1 MDEDS
6 QKGKVFSDGS
16 LGCLFTKASC
26 FLFFDQECCYIM
38 AMLAMEL
45 ISFISD
51 LTQVSYCKEQR
62 SNKVIISWRTCGDIT
77 WFEGWI
83 GQIKWKY
90 LEELVGTSSIWRLKW
105 SNKVNI
111 FLEELL
117 VNHQFEGW
125 SLSNKVSITWRTC
138 GVIADLKAEVVK

>member
-16 LGCLFTKASC
+16 LACLFTKASC
-26 FLFFDQECCYIM
+26 FLFFDQECCYIL

-62 SNKVIISWRTCGDIT
+62 SNKVKIS
-77 WFEGWI
+77 
-83 GQIKWKY
+83 
-90 LEELVGTSSIWRLKW
+90 
-105 SNKVNI
+105 
-111 FLEELL
+111 
-117 VNHQFEGW
+117 
-125 SLSNKVSITWRTC
+125 
-138 GVIADLKAEVVK
+138 

>member
-45 ISFISD
+45 FSFISD
-51 LTQVSYCKEQR
+51 FTQASY
-62 SNKVIISWRTCGDIT
+62 
-77 WFEGWI
+77 
-83 GQIKWKY
+83 WKAQ
-90 LEELVGTSSIWRLKW
+90 W
-105 SNKVNI
+105 SNKVTI
-111 FLEELL
+111 VF
-117 VNHQFEGW
+117 
-125 SLSNKVSITWRTC
+125 
-138 GVIADLKAEVVK
+138 